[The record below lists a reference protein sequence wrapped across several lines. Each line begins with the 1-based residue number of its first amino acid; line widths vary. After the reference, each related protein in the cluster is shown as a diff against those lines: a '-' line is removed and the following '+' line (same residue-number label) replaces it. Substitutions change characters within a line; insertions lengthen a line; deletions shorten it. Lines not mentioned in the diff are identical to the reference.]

1 MTHEDWEYLAG
12 KIWNDK
18 FIADHARW
26 LELYQERWA
35 IFGIVWKWA
44 TKQEWWVKFITYAL
58 NHEADPIDG
67 IKVSDF
73 CTQLV
78 EPTRFPVLVV
88 DFLREKGEKE

>member
-1 MTHEDWEYLAG
+1 MSEEDWEYLL
-12 KIWNDK
+12 NQMD
-18 FIADHARW
+18 DNSDW
-26 LELYQERWA
+26 LLIGEWER
-35 IFGIVWKWA
+35 FGIVWKWA

-78 EPTRFPVLVV
+78 EPTRFPELIV
-88 DFLREKGEKE
+88 DFLREKGECDGKQTE